1 MLAWEYKLFE
11 NDLKAI
17 RILDQLLTADNE
29 TIIDLLDQA
38 LTVARMVKP
47 NTDFQTIPGPLERI
61 FRLNQQ
67 FSERIQQLET
77 GHSYSTD
84 SMASTLQ
91 IEYDITD
98 DFNHIVDKIVIS
110 DICNDIDINLINTYS
125 NK

>member
-17 RILDQLLTADNE
+17 RVLDQLLTADNE

-47 NTDFQTIPGPLERI
+47 NTDFQTVSGPLERI

-67 FSERIQQLET
+67 FSERIQQLEA